1 MDMDINL
8 KKGGIYS
15 WKDQYKEIYTII
27 IDFDSKE
34 RIYGY
39 DVITRKQKHIMNNL
53 KVRIFLDKQI
63 QENLENHSC
72 YFWQEPL
79 EVVQQYIDGYLG
91 QITDEQLKCLKN
103 YIESH

>member
-1 MDMDINL
+1 
-8 KKGGIYS
+8 
-15 WKDQYKEIYTII
+15 
-27 IDFDSKE
+27 
-34 RIYGY
+34 
-39 DVITRKQKHIMNNL
+39 MNNL

>member
-1 MDMDINL
+1 MDINL

-15 WKDQYKEIYTII
+15 WNDQYQEIYTII
-27 IDFDSKE
+27 IDFDSKQ

-39 DVITRKQKHIMNNL
+39 DVITRKQKHIVNNL

-63 QENLENHSC
+63 QENLENHSA

-79 EVVQQYIDGYLG
+79 EVIQQYIDGYLG
-91 QITDEQLKCLKN
+91 QITEQQLECLKN